1 MIKKIVSTIL
11 GLGINI
17 VIYAV
22 AIFVLIRVGTVVYD
36 FSYDVFG
43 APVVNENA
51 TEEIRVEVVSG
62 DGGKTMAT
70 KLKSAGLIED
80 ELAFS
85 IKARLSSSSL
95 MPGTYVLKASMSAD
109 EMLTIMSDQANSVVV
124 QKTAEELEAETAET
138 DETQSGDAAAET
150 SEGESGQ

>member
-1 MIKKIVSTIL
+1 MIKKIASTIL

-17 VIYAV
+17 VIYAL
-22 AIFVLIRVGTVVYD
+22 AIFVLIRVGTLVYD

-51 TEEIRVEVVSG
+51 TEEIRIEVVSG
-62 DGGKTMAT
+62 DGGKSVAS
-70 KLKSAGLIED
+70 KLKDAGLIED

-85 IKARLSSSSL
+85 LKARLTSANL

-109 EMLTIMSDQANSVVV
+109 EMIEIMSDQKNSVVA
-124 QKTAEELEAETAET
+124 QKTAEELEAETAESEDT
-138 DETQSGDAAAET
+138 TAQT
-150 SEGESGQ
+150 SEGEDEQ